1 MSGYS
6 TVQKIRFL
14 EQELDKLGMAMT
26 QASHYYKDFGDVVAI
41 IPKDENTLPV
51 YSRDAE
57 LFIGSLESLEIWIQG
72 VQWARNYDRMVFGR
86 QHEANRERREQ
97 NYRNDVL
104 VKILSRR
111 DPMPEDDDI
120 PF

>member
-1 MSGYS
+1 MTGYS

-14 EQELDKLGMAMT
+14 EQELDKLGMTMT
-26 QASHYYKDFGDVVAI
+26 QAGHYYKDYGDVIAV
-41 IPKDENTLPV
+41 IPKDENSLPV

-57 LFIGSLESLEIWIQG
+57 LFIGSLESLETWIQG
-72 VQWARNYDRMVFGR
+72 VQWARKYDYMIFGPR
-86 QHEANRERREQ
+86 HEVNRERREQ
-97 NYRNDVL
+97 NYRNEVL

-111 DPMPEDDDI
+111 DADDDI

>member
-1 MSGYS
+1 MAGYG

-14 EQELDKLGMAMT
+14 EQELDKLGMTMT
-26 QASHYYKDFGDVVAI
+26 QASHYYKDYGDVVAV
-41 IPKDENTLPV
+41 IPKDENSLPV

-57 LFIGSLESLEIWIQG
+57 LFIGSLESLETWIQG
-72 VQWARNYDRMVFGR
+72 VQWARKYDHLVFGR
-86 QHEANRERREQ
+86 RHEVNRERREQ
-97 NYRNDVL
+97 NYRNEVL

-111 DPMPEDDDI
+111 DADDDI